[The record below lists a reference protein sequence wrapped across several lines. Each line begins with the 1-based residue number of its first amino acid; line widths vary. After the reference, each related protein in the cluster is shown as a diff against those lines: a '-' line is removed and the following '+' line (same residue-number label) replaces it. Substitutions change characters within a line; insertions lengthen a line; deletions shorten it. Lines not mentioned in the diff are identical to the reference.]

1 MAEVHIGETLIPE
14 ILMRDRRGNIVT
26 RYHIA
31 GKVSY
36 SSTNINAV
44 STVDESAN
52 LSDVQWRVLQAA
64 VEPAYLGISFA
75 GNTGEGIRMIALQSE
90 PIQVVEGEVTED
102 VVTVY
107 FEPIIL

>member
-1 MAEVHIGETLIPE
+1 MVEVHIGETLVPE

-26 RYHIA
+26 RYHIS

-44 STVDESAN
+44 STVDENAS
-52 LSDVQWRVLQAA
+52 LPDVQWRVLQAA
-64 VEPAYLGISFA
+64 AEPAYLSISFA

-90 PIQVVEGEVTED
+90 PIQVVEGEATED
-102 VVTVY
+102 AIVVHL
-107 FEPIIL
+107 EPVIF